1 MDLIKIAAEDLLPG
15 MFVAELDR
23 PWLDTPFVL
32 QGFVIR
38 DADDAR
44 EVARHVRYVYVDASY
59 RGGGQFLAVDP
70 SASTKSSK
78 TVLVMKEDFL
88 AAKVSFDSAA
98 GSLEKVFEALGDG
111 DAMDLSMVEQEV
123 SPLIEG
129 VFQNQEAVAALLR
142 LRKSGSYRY
151 NHGIAMSLWGVIL
164 GKRMGLDR
172 ERLEKL
178 AVGCAICDLGMTK
191 MPPEMLQQRHAFDAE
206 QLAQLRQH
214 PAVGAEMVAALG
226 DIDREI
232 LAMVEY
238 HHERID
244 GSGYPHGLEGDTIP
258 LLAQI
263 AGLVDTYDAMVS
275 PRIYAKTRTS
285 HEAALELIDRKGH
298 EFDDELI
305 EHFVQAIGLF
315 PTGVLIELNTGEVG
329 IVIRQNDTRR
339 LKPEVMLVL
348 DAEKVPQ
355 EKNEIVDLSNQNA
368 GAEPERWITR
378 ELLAGSHDLNVQD
391 YFE

>member
-1 MDLIKIAAEDLLPG
+1 MDLIKIAAEELLPG

-38 DADDAR
+38 DAEDAR

-59 RGGGQFLAVDP
+59 SGGGQYLVVDR
-70 SASTKSSK
+70 SAAAEGDKAI
-78 TVLVMKEDFL
+78 LVMKEDFL

-98 GSLEKVFEALGDG
+98 GSLEKVFEALSEGQIG
-111 DAMDLSMVEQEV
+111 DLSLVEQEV

-142 LRKSGSYRY
+142 LRKTGTYRY
-151 NHGIAMSLWGVIL
+151 NHGVAMSLWGVIL
-164 GKRMGLDR
+164 GRRMGLDR

-191 MPPEMLQQRHAFDAE
+191 IPPEILQQRHSFDAD

-214 PAVGAEMVAALG
+214 PVAGMKMVAELG

-244 GSGYPHGLEGDTIP
+244 GSGYPHGLQGDTIP

-275 PRIYAKTRTS
+275 PRIYATTRTS
-285 HEAALELIDRKGH
+285 HEAAQELIDRKGH
-298 EFDDELI
+298 EFDETLI

-315 PTGVLIELNTGEVG
+315 PTGVLVELNTGEVG
-329 IVIRQNDTRR
+329 IVIKQNESRR
-339 LKPEVMLVL
+339 LKPELMILL
-348 DAEKVPQ
+348 DAEKTPK
-355 EKNEIVDLSNQNA
+355 EKNKIVDLANQDTP
-368 GAEPERWITR
+368 AEPERWITR
-378 ELLAGSHDLNVQD
+378 ELLAGSYDIDAQD